1 MKSKNFNLKHK
12 KENIFIAEVFI
23 SEDLPFF
30 DGHFE
35 NFKLLPAI
43 AQIKIALD
51 IAKEIFETD
60 FAVQKLSKVKFIN
73 MIYPNTKVNIEGH
86 YSNYSLSF
94 KIYDNDK
101 KYFEGKALIKVL

>member
-1 MKSKNFNLKHK
+1 M
-12 KENIFIAEVFI
+12 
-23 SEDLPFF
+23 
-30 DGHFE
+30 
-35 NFKLLPAI
+35 LPAV

-73 MIYPNTKVNIEGH
+73 MIYPNTKVNIEEH
-86 YSNYSLSF
+86 YSNDSLSF

-101 KYFEGKALIKVL
+101 KYSEGKALIKVL